1 MFRRLYIF
9 TQQARRAPAHGS
21 STLGPRV
28 LNIYAHRETRA
39 RGVRNILTFLK
50 NNTKKLTFLG
60 KSGAWRRRRRR
71 QGGIYR
77 KKYICIFQ
85 NSSQFRCLCGVY
97 WDGTSAYVRPQVSA
111 RVCVRARN
119 RKITKNAQNTT
130 QYVASTPDPHYGP
143 DPSIRSVQGRP
154 RALRLWTVG
163 RGHRILS
170 TIIWARLVA
179 WVHELLLTLS
189 GPPKSTRI
197 RPKSPESAL
206 TGQPGEN
213 KNEIEKSQ
221 QNKN

>member
-1 MFRRLYIF
+1 MHR
-9 TQQARRAPAHGS
+9 T
-21 STLGPRV
+21 PR
-28 LNIYAHRETRA
+28 ECQD
-39 RGVRNILTFLK
+39 LK
-50 NNTKKLTFLG
+50 
-60 KSGAWRRRRRR
+60 RRRRDVRGCFQDLKRR
-71 QGGIYR
+71 RRDVDEFFQILA
-77 KKYICIFQ
+77 KKA
-85 NSSQFRCLCGVY
+85 G
-97 WDGTSAYVRPQVSA
+97 P
-111 RVCVRARN
+111 
-119 RKITKNAQNTT
+119 
-130 QYVASTPDPHYGP
+130 YGP

-189 GPPKSTRI
+189 GPPKSIRI